1 MKILYGS
8 MDAAAFE
15 LSQRSARY
23 SVHYTLNLSGGGG
36 GGGGGGFN
44 TEPTVS
50 TMEMP

>member
-1 MKILYGS
+1 MKIIYGS

-23 SVHYTLNLSGGGG
+23 SIMYIEFIVCF
-36 GGGGGGFN
+36 FN

-50 TMEMP
+50 TIQEHSMP